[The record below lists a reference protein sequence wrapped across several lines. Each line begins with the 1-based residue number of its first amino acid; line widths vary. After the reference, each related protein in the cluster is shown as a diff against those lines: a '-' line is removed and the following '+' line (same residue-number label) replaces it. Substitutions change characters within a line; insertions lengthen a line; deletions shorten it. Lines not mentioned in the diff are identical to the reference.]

1 MKYEFKKNLF
11 NFGSI
16 DAFSSLIVVSA
27 NNLKSV
33 EIISSDVG
41 TESGQEISGVGSS
54 FMIDND
60 GSISANNPK
69 DVKNV
74 TKFEGTVNINIS
86 SLNDTEKQTLQD
98 ISNDKNKTKAVTLK
112 INDTESNNKTTLSR
126 VNIKSASVDG
136 NTLTVS
142 FSATE
147 ENRMPSKS
155 VDMKN
160 PQVTSFGVVFG
171 NLEIQAKLPASGSNS
186 NSSSK

>member
-98 ISNDKNKTKAVTLK
+98 KKDVL
-112 INDTESNNKTTLSR
+112 
-126 VNIKSASVDG
+126 
-136 NTLTVS
+136 
-142 FSATE
+142 
-147 ENRMPSKS
+147 
-155 VDMKN
+155 
-160 PQVTSFGVVFG
+160 
-171 NLEIQAKLPASGSNS
+171 
-186 NSSSK
+186 

>member
-1 MKYEFKKNLF
+1 MWNMNLKNICLILVVLF
-11 NFGSI
+11 
-16 DAFSSLIVVSA
+16 AFSSLIVVSA

-86 SLNDTEKQTLQD
+86 SLNFQ
-98 ISNDKNKTKAVTLK
+98 
-112 INDTESNNKTTLSR
+112 
-126 VNIKSASVDG
+126 
-136 NTLTVS
+136 
-142 FSATE
+142 
-147 ENRMPSKS
+147 SKLYK
-155 VDMKN
+155 M
-160 PQVTSFGVVFG
+160 
-171 NLEIQAKLPASGSNS
+171 I
-186 NSSSK
+186 